1 MRNIFCYNTMIGKL
15 RIEEEDNAI
24 IGVSVLDEDKSEQ
37 IKEIDQTKKIEQTK
51 EIELPKETEQTKE
64 TKQIKETEQIKETV
78 QTKGIELTK
87 EIEQTKE
94 TEQIKETEL
103 IKRTYLQLMEYFEG
117 KRITFDVPIRLEGTN
132 FQTKVWEELR
142 KIPYGETRS
151 YGEIAKQVGVPKGAR
166 AVGGANHNNP
176 ILIIVPCHRVIGSS
190 GSLVGFG
197 AGIPVK
203 EMLLKLENQEK

>member
-1 MRNIFCYNTMIGKL
+1 MIGKL
-15 RIEEEDNAI
+15 RIEEEDNFI
-24 IGVSVLDEDKSEQ
+24 IGVSSSDGDKTDQ
-37 IKEIDQTKKIEQTK
+37 IKE
-51 EIELPKETEQTKE
+51 
-64 TKQIKETEQIKETV
+64 KQIRETEQINEAEQVKESD
-78 QTKGIELTK
+78 
-87 EIEQTKE
+87 
-94 TEQIKETEL
+94 L

-117 KRITFDVPIRLEGTN
+117 KRTTFDVPIRLDGTS

-176 ILIIVPCHRVIGSS
+176 VLIIVPCHRVIGSS
-190 GSLVGFG
+190 GALVGFG

-203 EMLLKLENQEK
+203 ELLLKLENQESENILS

>member
-1 MRNIFCYNTMIGKL
+1 MLNRMLYRIRYKMIGGFMRNIFCYNTMIGKL

-24 IGVSVLDEDKSEQ
+24 IGVSVFDADKTEE
-37 IKEIDQTKKIEQTK
+37 IKEIEQT
-51 EIELPKETEQTKE
+51 
-64 TKQIKETEQIKETV
+64 KETEQIKET
-78 QTKGIELTK
+78 EL
-87 EIEQTKE
+87 IKE

-190 GSLVGFG
+190 GALVGFG

>member
-1 MRNIFCYNTMIGKL
+1 MKNVFYYNATIGNL
-15 RIEEEDNAI
+15 LIEEEDNFI
-24 IGVSVLDEDKSEQ
+24 IGVSISDGDELEQ
-37 IKEIDQTKKIEQTK
+37 IIEK
-51 EIELPKETEQTKE
+51 LAR
-64 TKQIKETEQIKETV
+64 
-78 QTKGIELTK
+78 
-87 EIEQTKE
+87 E
-94 TEQIKETEL
+94 TEQIKETEKINETKQVKESDL

-117 KRITFDVPIRLEGTN
+117 KRTTFDVPIRLNGTA

-190 GSLVGFG
+190 GALVGFG

-203 EMLLKLENQEK
+203 EILLKLENQEK

>member
-1 MRNIFCYNTMIGKL
+1 MRNVFYYNTIIGQL
-15 RIEEEDNAI
+15 RIVEEDNVI
-24 IGVSVLDEDKSEQ
+24 VGVSGFDGNKPEQ
-37 IKEIDQTKKIEQTK
+37 GK
-51 EIELPKETEQTKE
+51 EIEL
-64 TKQIKETEQIKETV
+64 
-78 QTKGIELTK
+78 
-87 EIEQTKE
+87 
-94 TEQIKETEL
+94 IKETEL
-103 IKRTYLQLMEYFEG
+103 IKRTYLQILEYFEG
-117 KRITFDVPIRLEGTN
+117 KRTTFDVPIRFEGTS
-132 FQTKVWEELR
+132 FQMKVWEELR

-190 GSLVGFG
+190 GALVGFG

>member
-1 MRNIFCYNTMIGKL
+1 MRNVFYYNTLIGKL
-15 RIEEEDNAI
+15 RIEEEDNVI
-24 IGVSVLDEDKSEQ
+24 VGVSVLDGNELEQ
-37 IKEIDQTKKIEQTK
+37 GK
-51 EIELPKETEQTKE
+51 KETD
-64 TKQIKETEQIKETV
+64 
-78 QTKGIELTK
+78 
-87 EIEQTKE
+87 
-94 TEQIKETEL
+94 L
-103 IKRTYLQLMEYFEG
+103 IKTIQLMEYFEG
-117 KRITFDVPIRLEGTN
+117 KRTTFDVPIRLEGTR

-151 YGEIAKQVGVPKGAR
+151 YGEIAKMVGVPKGAR

-203 EMLLKLENQEK
+203 EMLLKLENKEIETIF

>member
-1 MRNIFCYNTMIGKL
+1 MRNVFYYNTLIGKL
-15 RIEEEDNAI
+15 RIEEEDNVI
-24 IGVSVLDEDKSEQ
+24 VGVSVLDGNELEQGNDSEMGNESEQ
-37 IKEIDQTKKIEQTK
+37 GNDSKQRKDSNRINERKHKKGSDR
-51 EIELPKETEQTKE
+51 
-64 TKQIKETEQIKETV
+64 IKETD
-78 QTKGIELTK
+78 
-87 EIEQTKE
+87 
-94 TEQIKETEL
+94 L
-103 IKRTYLQLMEYFEG
+103 IKTTYVQLMEYFDG
-117 KRITFDVPIRLEGTN
+117 KRTTFDVPIRLEGSS

-151 YGEIAKQVGVPKGAR
+151 YGEIAKMVGVPKGAR

-203 EMLLKLENQEK
+203 EMLLKLENKEIETKC